1 MIFLYLNEFVRM
13 SAYNDGIEREIE
25 QGIEQGVENNIVN
38 TVISMLKEK
47 CSIELIS
54 RVTGKTKKEINYI
67 KKN

>member
-1 MIFLYLNEFVRM
+1 M

-25 QGIEQGVENNIVN
+25 HGIEQGVENNIVN

-54 RVTGKTKKEINYI
+54 RVTGKTKKEINY
-67 KKN
+67 